1 MKKILALMLALVMVV
16 ALAACS
22 GGDSSSTPAAS
33 GSSSEPAASGGDG
46 DTVKLTFTTSLYVEE
61 PHQVAIDKLVE
72 AYKEVAPNVEI
83 EIYGAG
89 FADYWDALTSEIMA
103 NNEADIMQMYPWQ
116 IATYNALRPEGVFAP
131 LDADI
136 AGKGYDEALVGQDAC
151 VVDGETLAL
160 SSYAYGTSGIFYRK
174 SMLEEA
180 DVNPDD
186 IKTWDD
192 FVEASRKL
200 THDDQYAMG
209 ILTSS
214 HSFVVSE
221 WNRQLARIVSDGL
234 YFPDGE
240 SGPYEADRINVNSPA
255 NVWAAEQW
263 QNYLVTE
270 ELGKGAPD
278 KKDSREYF
286 WNGICAFN
294 HDGPWFIGMT
304 EQSKPELMDDIGLM
318 PIPAV
323 EYEGTTYKPNPTS
336 YAMVAGISQ
345 NCENY
350 EEALAFLEWMASED
364 AAEYIQDCGMI
375 PSNKAFSSSEAYTS
389 THELAGVFNS
399 FLDNE
404 YTTLVADPAIPQLG
418 ELEKVMIDATQA
430 MFAAGEDC
438 QTVLDQAAEDCK
450 AIMER

>member
-1 MKKILALMLALVMVV
+1 MKKHLALIALLLVMVFT
-16 ALAACS
+16 LAACGSSGS
-22 GGDSSSTPAAS
+22 GGGEPS
-33 GSSSEPAASGGDG
+33 GSVAGSSGAAGADEV
-46 DTVKLTFTTSLYVEE
+46 TLTFTTSVYVEE

-72 AYKEVAPNVEI
+72 AYKVIAPNVTI

-89 FADYWDALTSEIMA
+89 YADYWDNLTSEIMA
-103 NNEADIMQMYPWQ
+103 GNEADIMQMYPSQ
-116 IATYNALRPEGVFAP
+116 IATYNALRAEGVFVP
-131 LDADI
+131 LDDSI
-136 AGKGYDEALVGQDAC
+136 AGKGYEEALVGQDEC
-151 VVDGETLAL
+151 ILDGQTLAL
-160 SSYAYGTSGIFYRK
+160 SSYAYGTTGIFYRK
-174 SMLEEA
+174 SMLEAANINPA
-180 DVNPDD
+180 D
-186 IKTWDD
+186 IQTWDD

-200 THDDQYAMG
+200 SNGEQYAMG

-214 HSFVVSE
+214 HTFVVSE
-221 WNRQLARIVSDGL
+221 WCRMLARPVSNGL

-240 SGPYEADRINVNSPA
+240 SGPYEADRINVNSPE
-255 NVWAAEQW
+255 NVWAAKQW

-270 ELGKGAPD
+270 KLGKDAPD

-304 EQSKPELMDDIGLM
+304 EESYPELMEDIGLM

-323 EYEGTTYKPNPTS
+323 VYEGTTYKPNPTKYS
-336 YAMVAGISQ
+336 LVAGISK

-350 EEALAFLEWMASED
+350 EEALAFLEWMGSED
-364 AAEYIQDCGMI
+364 AAQYIQDCGMI
-375 PSNKAFSSSEAYTS
+375 PSNKAFSSSKEYAS

-399 FLDNE
+399 FLDNN

-418 ELEKVMIDATQA
+418 ELEKVMVDATQA

-438 QTVLDQAAEDCK
+438 QTALDQAATECK
-450 AIMER
+450 EIMER